1 MKFLKVNE
9 GPTDRIIR
17 IAVGIIALAV
27 AAVASGP
34 LFFVALAVGL
44 IGLVTG
50 VTGFCLPYVLLGI
63 DTLPK
68 ESRDVPRTSGA

>member
-1 MKFLKVNE
+1 MKFFKVNE

-17 IAVGIIALAV
+17 IAVGIIALSV
-27 AAVASGP
+27 AAGATGP

-44 IGLVTG
+44 VGLVTG

-68 ESRDVPRTSGA
+68 KSRDSQQYGGA